1 MGCQVEYKC
10 CPERGKKKPKPTNQ
24 TKKPQPTDEVW
35 GARFTEIWEIPIL
48 QQGEE
53 ISVGAREAFSNGC
66 LYLWLA
72 RDLQGTR
79 EGQGKVCAQ
88 AS

>member
-1 MGCQVEYKC
+1 MR
-10 CPERGKKKPKPTNQ
+10 RG
-24 TKKPQPTDEVW
+24 
-35 GARFTEIWEIPIL
+35 GGGGRFTEIWELLIL

-66 LYLWLA
+66 LYLWLS

-79 EGQGKVCAQ
+79 VGVGRVCAQ